1 MFEHTSGSYS
11 HQEFELIEDYAKQ
24 SKILNKYKVAYNT
37 AMKTLE
43 QIASS
48 PRNTQA
54 KLNAS
59 ATLGFLRTQF
69 TQFKQ
74 GD

>member
-1 MFEHTSGSYS
+1 M
-11 HQEFELIEDYAKQ
+11 Q
-24 SKILNKYKVAYNT
+24 
-37 AMKTLE
+37 TLE

-69 TQFKQ
+69 KQ
-74 GD
+74 EIK